1 MSRFTDMPTE
11 DIVAMSGWNE
21 DTVLSL
27 YANFV
32 AQRNLED
39 EFAAFCRAQAEE
51 ELTDDER
58 LEDEEAAWEEAGG
71 PICPQCG
78 VPYKG
83 VWNHAHK
90 MDCSIGRTPLSRI
103 DELPDELPPGE
114 YKERVRRYVSEIP
127 VGEDE

>member
-1 MSRFTDMPTE
+1 MSRFTDMPIE
-11 DIVAMSGWNE
+11 DIVAMSGWSK

-27 YANFV
+27 CANFIE
-32 AQRNLED
+32 QQKLTD
-39 EFAAFCRAQAEE
+39 EFTDFCRARAEE
-51 ELTDDER
+51 ELTD
-58 LEDEEAAWEEAGG
+58 DEEAAWEEAGG

-90 MDCSIGRTPLSRI
+90 MDCSIGRTPLSRL
-103 DELPDELPPGE
+103 DELPDELHPGE